1 MVSERQGPH
10 KRARPTI
17 VGPRGGG
24 PSTHSGVPGATGC
37 SLMLANV
44 LTGAVDGVDPLMV
57 RVEVHLASGLPTFT
71 VVGLAQGAV
80 REGRERV
87 TAALRTARF
96 TLPHRRITVNLAPAD
111 VRKEGAAFDLPIA
124 VGLLV
129 AGGVVEAPDLGRSA
143 FLGELG
149 LDGTLRPVSG
159 VLPIASRCR
168 EAGVD
173 TLFVPRENALE
184 AAVVRGLDVHGAG
197 SLTEVVH
204 HLDGDS
210 ALGLTT
216 IDVDALLS
224 GTGARGLDLLDV
236 RGQAAA
242 KRALE
247 VAAAGAHN
255 LLLVGPPGAGKTMIA
270 RRLPGILPPLT
281 LEEALES
288 THVHSVAGRMRGGG
302 ALVTERPFRA
312 PHHTVS
318 DAGLAGGGSPL
329 RPGEMSL
336 AHHGVLFLDELAEY
350 RRNALATLRQP
361 LEEGSLRLSRAR
373 GNFVLPARFILV
385 AAMNP
390 CPCGYFGDGSDRCLC
405 DPGHI
410 KRYRGR
416 VSGPLMDR
424 IDIHLHV
431 PPVPFKN
438 LDDTDSGETSEDV
451 RERVATARALQLWR
465 FCGLPDVHAN
475 GHMRPA
481 EIRRWCRPSREVA
494 RMLQHAVD
502 RAGLSARAYHRVL
515 KVARTIA
522 DLEGADGIQLE
533 HAAEAVQYRSLDRE
547 GF

>member
-1 MVSERQGPH
+1 
-10 KRARPTI
+10 
-17 VGPRGGG
+17 
-24 PSTHSGVPGATGC
+24 
-37 SLMLANV
+37 MLANV

-87 TAALRTARF
+87 TAALRNADYA
-96 TLPHRRITVNLAPAD
+96 LPHRRITVNLAPAD

-129 AGGVVEAPDLGRSA
+129 AAGLVQRPDAGKTA

-149 LDGTLRPVSG
+149 LDGSLRPVAG
-159 VLPIASRCR
+159 VLPIAGRCR

-173 TLFVPRENALE
+173 TLFVPQENARE
-184 AAVVRGLDVHGAG
+184 AAVVRGLCVLG
-197 SLTEVVH
+197 SGCLGEVVR
-204 HLDGDS
+204 HLDG
-210 ALGLTT
+210 GPELTRT
-216 IDVDALLS
+216 TVDIEALLS
-224 GTGARGLDLLDV
+224 GPGARGLDLLDV
-236 RGQAAA
+236 RGQGAA

-318 DAGLAGGGSPL
+318 DGGLAGGGAPL

-350 RRNALATLRQP
+350 RRNALEALRQP
-361 LEEGSLRLSRAR
+361 LEEGAIRISRAR
-373 GNFVLPARFILV
+373 GSFRLPARFILV

-405 DPGHI
+405 DPGHVR
-410 KRYRGR
+410 RYRGR

-424 IDIHLHV
+424 IDIHMHV
-431 PPVPFKN
+431 PPVPFKS
-438 LDDTDSGETSEDV
+438 LEDTACGESSSEV
-451 RERVATARALQLWR
+451 RERVVAARELQLRR
-465 FCGLPDVHAN
+465 FRGTPEVLAN

-481 EIRRWCRPSREVA
+481 EIRRWCRPSREIA
-494 RMLQHAVD
+494 AMLQHAVD
-502 RAGLSARAYHRVL
+502 RMGLSARAYHRVL
-515 KVARTIA
+515 KVARTVA
-522 DLEGADGIQLE
+522 DLDGADAIRPE
-533 HAAEAVQYRSLDRE
+533 HAAEAVQYRSLDR
-547 GF
+547 GAP

>member
-1 MVSERQGPH
+1 
-10 KRARPTI
+10 
-17 VGPRGGG
+17 
-24 PSTHSGVPGATGC
+24 
-37 SLMLANV
+37 MLANV
-44 LTGAVDGVDPLMV
+44 LTGAVHGVDPLMV

-87 TAALRTARF
+87 TAALRTAHF

-129 AGGVVEAPDLGRSA
+129 AGGLVEPPDLGTSA

-159 VLPIASRCR
+159 VLPIAGRCR

-173 TLFVPRENALE
+173 TLFVPRENAGE
-184 AAVVRGLDVHGAG
+184 AAVVRGLDVYGAS
-197 SLTEVVH
+197 SLAEIVQ
-204 HLDGDS
+204 HLDGS
-210 ALGLTT
+210 SVLELTRV
-216 IDVDALLS
+216 DVDAMLS
-224 GTGARGLDLLDV
+224 AVDAHGLDLVDV
-236 RGQAAA
+236 RGQTAA

-247 VAAAGAHN
+247 VCAAGAHN
-255 LLLVGPPGAGKTMIA
+255 LLLVGPPGAGKTMLA
-270 RRLPGILPPLT
+270 RRLPGILPPLI

-288 THVHSVAGRMRGGG
+288 TQVHSVAGHMRGGG
-302 ALVTERPFRA
+302 VLVTERPFRA

-350 RRNALATLRQP
+350 RRNALEALRQP
-361 LEEGSLRLSRAR
+361 LEEGSIRLSRAR
-373 GNFVLPARFILV
+373 GSFRLPARFILV

-405 DPGHI
+405 DPAQVQ
-410 KRYRGR
+410 RYRGR

-431 PPVPFKN
+431 PPVPFKS
-438 LDDTDSGETSEDV
+438 LDDTGLGESSDGV
-451 RERVATARALQLWR
+451 RQRVAKARAVQLRR
-465 FCGLPDVHAN
+465 FGGIPEVHAN

-481 EIRRWCRPSREVA
+481 DIRKWCRPSREVA

-502 RAGLSARAYHRVL
+502 RTGLSARAYHRIL
-515 KVARTIA
+515 KVSRTIA
-522 DLEGADGIQLE
+522 DLEGADAIALQ
-533 HAAEAVQYRSLDRE
+533 HAAEAVQYRSLDPMRV
-547 GF
+547 